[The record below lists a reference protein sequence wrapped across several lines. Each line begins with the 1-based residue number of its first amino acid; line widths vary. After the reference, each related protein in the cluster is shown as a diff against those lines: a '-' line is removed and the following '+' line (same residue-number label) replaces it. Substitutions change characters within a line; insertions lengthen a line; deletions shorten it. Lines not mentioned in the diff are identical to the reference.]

1 MAGDKNLL
9 LAAANC

>member
-1 MAGDKNLL
+1 ME